1 VTQTTLSKHST
12 GNRKHWGRGIQP
24 QRPKARVLALISVP
38 ALICVLLDIATEIR
52 AGMIFPAIENLSKGV
67 PYRLHSFEFSVPDME
82 YNVLKQ
88 PLSLK
93 SL

>member
-1 VTQTTLSKHST
+1 VGQ
-12 GNRKHWGRGIQP
+12 GIQP
-24 QRPKARVLALISVP
+24 QRPKARVLAMIG
-38 ALICVLLDIATEIR
+38 VLLDITTEVR
-52 AGMIFPAIENLSKGV
+52 AGMIFPAIENVSKGV
-67 PYRLHSFEFSVPDME
+67 PYRLHSFEFSVPPME